1 MTIVVLIVIVLALV
15 IGLGILIFS
24 LMRRSQTAVPD
35 TADQRAAETN
45 RVVAVD
51 DQGAPVLESNDGPPD
66 APRDATGFERVL
78 GEELED
84 LHRGDEE

>member
-24 LMRRSQTAVPD
+24 LMRRSQTVVPD
-35 TADQRAAETN
+35 TADRQAAEKD

-51 DQGAPVLESNDGPPD
+51 DQGLPVLESEDGSPD
-66 APRDATGFERVL
+66 PPRDATGFERVL
-78 GEELED
+78 NEEMKD
-84 LHRGDEE
+84 LHPGDEE